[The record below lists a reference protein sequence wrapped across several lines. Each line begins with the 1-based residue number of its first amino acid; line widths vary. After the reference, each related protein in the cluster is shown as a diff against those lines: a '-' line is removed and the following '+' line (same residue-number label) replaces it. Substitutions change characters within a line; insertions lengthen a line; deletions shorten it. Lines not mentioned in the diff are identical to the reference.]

1 MEQIKKSLAPAA
13 DPYLDA
19 WNGTLSIAYALPA
32 DYRRLLHKED
42 LHITVTVQYDKAK
55 AMEILDMASAQL
67 PGVKRQGDRLTLDLG
82 NGVCIN
88 AAYTEDML
96 IFSTD
101 PIAKHDAVREDM
113 FKDYSMALFVDADRK
128 NALVQGLGLPF
139 GFKLDSRTKGEKGYL
154 DIVLDGSEQPFIES
168 LLRLAT
174 DTALQRSIV
183 AKASELEQ

>member
-1 MEQIKKSLAPAA
+1 
-13 DPYLDA
+13 
-19 WNGTLSIAYALPA
+19 
-32 DYRRLLHKED
+32 
-42 LHITVTVQYDKAK
+42 
-55 AMEILDMASAQL
+55 
-67 PGVKRQGDRLTLDLG
+67 
-82 NGVCIN
+82 
-88 AAYTEDML
+88 ML

-101 PIAKHDAVREDM
+101 PIAKHNAVREEM
-113 FKDYSMALFVDADRK
+113 FKDNSGAMFVDLDRN

-139 GFKLDSRTKGEKGYL
+139 GLKLDSRTKGEKGYL